1 MGSRT
6 VQDTSTVFSETR
18 DGNKR
23 RQETGKTELLL
34 SLLGALL
41 YALLSYHTYDAL
53 LHLLGALSALL
64 DYIAYS

>member
-1 MGSRT
+1 M
-6 VQDTSTVFSETR
+6 FSETR

-23 RQETGKTELLL
+23 RQETGKTELSTLL
-34 SLLGALL
+34 HGLL

>member
-1 MGSRT
+1 MGSRHL
-6 VQDTSTVFSETR
+6 QDTSTVFSETR

-23 RQETGKTELLL
+23 KQETGKTDALL

-53 LHLLGALSALL
+53 LSLLGALETLL
-64 DYIAYS
+64 DYIAHS

>member
-1 MGSRT
+1 
-6 VQDTSTVFSETR
+6 VFSETR

-53 LHLLGALSALL
+53 LSLLGALGALL
-64 DYIAYS
+64 DHIAYS